1 MVRRRASLHG
11 PPFCKRKNTIIRET
25 GKENGGISYAYGVII
40 VQVLEVSISAVL
52 RSDFCHSEINLSLW
66 NETA

>member
-40 VQVLEVSISAVL
+40 VLYLRVRLVLYLIAQIPFYGL
-52 RSDFCHSEINLSLW
+52 LLPAH
-66 NETA
+66 